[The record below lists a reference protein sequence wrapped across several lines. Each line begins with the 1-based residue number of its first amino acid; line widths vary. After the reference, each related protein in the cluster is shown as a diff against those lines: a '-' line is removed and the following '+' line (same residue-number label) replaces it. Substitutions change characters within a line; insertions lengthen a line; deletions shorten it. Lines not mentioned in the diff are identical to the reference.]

1 MYHKPR
7 ERRSWFAGWGYL
19 GISLLLATPLTV
31 GFSSGHQVSSL
42 WGTAGNLV
50 EPGGHQR
57 RPDLRNPDAD
67 ILQDREVAVEQP
79 RALGRHTPTQ

>member
-31 GFSSGHQVSSL
+31 GFSFLASSQLPMGHCKQ
-42 WGTAGNLV
+42 
-50 EPGGHQR
+50 PGGAWR
-57 RPDLRNPDAD
+57 SS
-67 ILQDREVAVEQP
+67 
-79 RALGRHTPTQ
+79 TPS